1 MKKYSVFI
9 VFVLLALPLRS
20 QYLSAHR
27 GEMRDAYDFW
37 FYEPP
42 QGEDSSSLKPLI
54 VFLHGRSL
62 CGHNLNRVLRYGPVD
77 ALEKGMTLD
86 AFVMAPQTAGSWNP
100 DRVLRLV
107 DWASGHYAVDTNR
120 IYLIGM
126 SLGGYGTLDVAGTY
140 PDRFAAAMALC
151 GGSTLKDFCGLNRL
165 PLWILHGTADRA
177 VGVSASQRVVDAMR
191 YCDSAQRLLWTP
203 LKGAS
208 HGRLARIFYLPQT
221 YEWLFSHSLAD
232 SGRVVCRD
240 YDITMDDLTG
250 KDVYR
255 TVRQGGGKVQR
266 IDVSGS
272 VDKKGESESSAQYYT
287 VKKGDTLSAIA
298 RRNHTTVKKLC
309 RLNGIKS
316 TAVLSLGKR
325 LRVR

>member
-1 MKKYSVFI
+1 MKKF
-9 VFVLLALPLRS
+9 FLLLTIISTVAVS
-20 QYLSAHR
+20 QAQRLTPHR
-27 GEMRDAYDFW
+27 GEVPNAYNFW

-42 QGEDSSSLKPLI
+42 ADTLASAKPLI

-62 CGHNLNRVLRYGPVD
+62 CGNNLNRVLRYGPID
-77 ALEKGMTLD
+77 ALEKGMVID
-86 AFVMAPQTAGSWNP
+86 AFVMSPQAAGSWNP
-100 DRVLRLV
+100 DRVVRLV
-107 DWASGHYAVDTNR
+107 DWARENYAVDTNR

-151 GGSTLKDFCGLNRL
+151 GGSTLKEHCGLNRL

-177 VGVSASQRVVDAMR
+177 VGISASQRVVDAMR
-191 YCDSAQRLLWTP
+191 SCDTASRLLWKP

-221 YEWLFSHSLAD
+221 YDWLFAHSLAD
-232 SGRVVCRD
+232 SSRTLCRD
-240 YDITMDDLTG
+240 FDITMDDLSG

-255 TVRQGGGKVQR
+255 AVRSGGNKVVRMQGTTGTQE
-266 IDVSGS
+266 DVA
-272 VDKKGESESSAQYYT
+272 KGAEEFHT

-298 RRNHTTVKKLC
+298 RKNHTTVKKLC
-309 RLNGIKS
+309 RLNGIKAS
-316 TAVLSLGKR
+316 AKLQPGQR